1 MAEYDYRAIDD
12 LIHSRVRLMIMSFL
26 AAARSAEFTLLKK
39 ELKVSDGNL
48 STHLT
53 KLEAAGYIAQHKGFA
68 GKKPVTTVMIT
79 EAGDGAFKA
88 YVESLA
94 STIGV

>member
-12 LIHSRVRLMIMSFL
+12 LIHSRVRLMVMSFL
-26 AAARSAEFTLLKK
+26 AAARSAEFTALKR

-48 STHLT
+48 STHLS
-53 KLEAAGYIAQHKGFA
+53 KLEAAGYVAQHKQFTD
-68 GKKPVTTVMIT
+68 KKPVTTVLIT
-79 EAGDGAFKA
+79 EKGDDAFKA

-94 STIGV
+94 ATIKV